1 MQNKMLYNN
10 IMETIK
16 LRKSKG
22 AKTNSDITFKKGA
35 LRRQLKMPR
44 GVDFTKA
51 DINRLK
57 KIKIGSRFR
66 FKGNDFTKTKLMSE
80 RIDLAHTL
88 MGFKKRGRKKETK
101 EHHSKGKHKMVK
113 LKNGRM
119 AEVLPSGRY
128 RFVSSK
134 KGAPSKTHP
143 GDKDYTT
150 KKGDKDYHES
160 GHDQKRKRKPYSR

>member
-1 MQNKMLYNN
+1 
-10 IMETIK
+10 METIK

-22 AKTNSDITFKKGA
+22 AKTNSDIRFKKGA
-35 LRRQLKMPR
+35 LRRQLKMKR
-44 GVDFTKA
+44 GVEFTKA
-51 DINRLK
+51 NIDRLK

-88 MGFKKRGRKKETK
+88 MGFKKRGRKKKAT
-101 EHHSKGKHKMVK
+101 
-113 LKNGRM
+113 
-119 AEVLPSGRY
+119 
-128 RFVSSK
+128 SSK

-160 GHDQKRKRKPYSR
+160 GHDQRRKRKPYSR